1 MSSVA
6 SPFGLKPAFHPS
18 GIIRQQLSTIVS
30 GFGENIFQF
39 APVRIDDV
47 TGALRP
53 AANATAENVLGVF
66 AGVEF
71 TGTDGRRR
79 VGNFWEANTV
89 GTEIVAYY
97 VGDPLMVYEIQ
108 GDGPILQANVGDM
121 ADYSAQ
127 AGNLTTGLSSVALVT
142 AGLANA
148 AAQLRVVGINPAADN
163 VVGDAFTI
171 AQVQIAEHAFQ
182 LNAVLK
188 T

>member
-18 GIIRQQLSTIVS
+18 GIIRQQQSTIIS
-30 GFGENIFQF
+30 GFATNIFQF
-39 APVRIDDV
+39 SPVRIDDA
-47 TGALRP
+47 TGALVP
-53 AANATAENVLGVF
+53 AVAGADNVLGVF

-89 GTEIVAYY
+89 GTEIVAYF
-97 VGDPLMVYEIQ
+97 VGDAQMVYEIQ
-108 GDGPILQANVGDM
+108 GDGPVNQLNVGDM
-121 ADYSAQ
+121 ADYTAL
-127 AGNLTTGLSSVALVT
+127 AGNTTTGLSSVALDVSD
-142 AGLANA
+142 LSA
-148 AAQLRVVGINPAADN
+148 AAATLRVVGINPAPDN

-171 AQVQIAEHAFQ
+171 AQVQIAEHAF
-182 LNAVLK
+182 NPYTVIK

>member
-18 GIIRQQLSTIVS
+18 GIIRQQQSTIIS
-30 GFGENIFQF
+30 GFATSIFQF
-39 APVRIDDV
+39 SPVRIDDA
-47 TGALRP
+47 TGALVP
-53 AANATAENVLGVF
+53 AVATNEQVLGVF

-79 VGNFWEANTV
+79 VGNFWEANQV

-97 VGDPLMVYEIQ
+97 VGDAQMVYEIQ

-121 ADYSAQ
+121 ADYNAL
-127 AGNLTTGLSSVALVT
+127 AGNTTTGLSSVSLAT
-142 AGLANA
+142 AGLGNA
-148 AAQLRVVGINPAADN
+148 AAQLRVVGINPAPDN
-163 VVGDAFTI
+163 VVGDLFTI
-171 AQVQIAEHAFQ
+171 AQVQIAEHAF
-182 LNAVLK
+182 NRYDVLK

>member
-18 GIIRQQLSTIVS
+18 GIIRQQQSTIES
-30 GFGENIFQF
+30 GLASDIYQF
-39 APVRIDDV
+39 SPVRIDDASGMLV
-47 TGALRP
+47 P
-53 AANATAENVLGVF
+53 AAAGATNVLGVF
-66 AGVEF
+66 AGVEW

-79 VGNFWEANTV
+79 VSNRWEANQV

-108 GDGPILQANVGDM
+108 GDGPVLQANVGDM
-121 ADYSAQ
+121 ADYNAL
-127 AGNLTTGLSSVALVT
+127 AGNDTTGLSSVSLET
-142 AGLANA
+142 ASLGNA
-148 AAQLRVVGINPAADN
+148 AATLRVVGINPAPDN
-163 VVGDAFTI
+163 VVGDDFTI
-171 AQVQIAEHAFQ
+171 AQVQIAEHAYQ

>member
-18 GIIRQQLSTIVS
+18 GIIRQQLSTIPS
-30 GFGENIFQF
+30 GFNENIFQF
-39 APVRIDDV
+39 SPVRIDDA
-47 TGALRP
+47 TGAIRP
-53 AANATAENVLGVF
+53 AAAANDTILGVF

-97 VGDPLMVYEIQ
+97 VGDAFTVYEIQ
-108 GDGPILQANVGDM
+108 GDGPIAQLNVGDM
-121 ADYSAQ
+121 ADYNTL
-127 AGNLTTGLSSVALVT
+127 AGNLTTGLSSVSLAT
-142 AGLANA
+142 AGLSAA

-171 AQVQIAEHAFQ
+171 AQVQIAEHAF
-182 LNAVLK
+182 NAYTVIK

>member
-18 GIIRQQLSTIVS
+18 GIIRQQQSTIIS
-30 GFGENIFQF
+30 GLASDIFQF
-39 APVRIDDV
+39 SPVRIDDA
-47 TGALRP
+47 TGALVP
-53 AANATAENVLGVF
+53 AVAGATNVLGVF

-79 VGNFWEANTV
+79 VGNVWESGTV

-108 GDGPILQANVGDM
+108 GDGPVLQANVGDM
-121 ADYSAQ
+121 GDYTAL
-127 AGNLTTGLSSVALVT
+127 AGNATTGLSSVALDVST
-142 AGLANA
+142 LTA
-148 AAQLRVVGINPAADN
+148 AAATLRVVGINPAADN
-163 VVGDAFTI
+163 VIGDAFTI

-182 LNAVLK
+182 LNAVVK

>member
-6 SPFGLKPAFHPS
+6 SPFGIKPALHPS
-18 GIIRQQLSTIVS
+18 GIIRQQQSTIIS
-30 GFGENIFQF
+30 GLASDIFQF
-39 APVRIDDV
+39 SPVRIDDA
-47 TGALRP
+47 TGALVP
-53 AANATAENVLGVF
+53 AVAGATNVLGVF

-79 VGNFWEANTV
+79 VGNVWESGTV

-108 GDGPILQANVGDM
+108 GDGPVLQANVGDM
-121 ADYSAQ
+121 GDYTAL
-127 AGNLTTGLSSVALVT
+127 AGNATTGLSSVALDVST
-142 AGLANA
+142 LTA
-148 AAQLRVVGINPAADN
+148 AAATLRVVGINPAADN
-163 VVGDAFTI
+163 VIGDAFTI

-182 LNAVLK
+182 LNAVVK

>member
-39 APVRIDDV
+39 APVRLDDV

-53 AANATAENVLGVF
+53 ASNATAENVLGVF

-121 ADYSAQ
+121 ADYNAL
-127 AGNLTTGLSSVALVT
+127 AGNLTTGLSSVSLNTGSLGNV
-142 AGLANA
+142 A
-148 AAQLRVVGINPAADN
+148 ATLRVVGVNPAADN
-163 VVGDAFTI
+163 VVGDLFTI

-182 LNAVLK
+182 SNVVVK